1 MWMSRA
7 TGGRRSGR
15 GTWRSLVS
23 ALVWGTRGR
32 RFKSG
37 RPDRDPRFER
47 DGHESVERGRRRR
60 VETERSTATRPPASR
75 IWTIPNVISFVRLA
89 TVPVFVVLFVTD
101 QENAA
106 VILYALGAWSDF
118 ADGYIA
124 RRTNSVTELG
134 KLLDPLADRI
144 FIAALVIALVVRGT
158 LPWWVA
164 VVILGRDLLV
174 LSLFPYME
182 RRKIERIAV
191 NRVGKTATAALLA
204 GLTFLA
210 LSETTFVSG
219 DVTEPVGM
227 VLTLVGAAL
236 YWAAAYLYAREA
248 LSKLRAL
255 DGPAG

>member
-1 MWMSRA
+1 MGIQRSA
-7 TGGRRSGR
+7 T
-15 GTWRSLVS
+15 
-23 ALVWGTRGR
+23 
-32 RFKSG
+32 
-37 RPDRDPRFER
+37 
-47 DGHESVERGRRRR
+47 
-60 VETERSTATRPPASR
+60 TRPPASR
-75 IWTIPNVISFVRLA
+75 VWTVPNVISFVRLA
-89 TVPVFVVLFVTD
+89 TVPVFVTLFVTD
-101 QENAA
+101 HENAA

-118 ADGYIA
+118 LDGYIA
-124 RRTNSVTELG
+124 RRTNTVTDLG

-204 GLTFLA
+204 GLTLLA
-210 LSETTFVSG
+210 LSETTFVDG
-219 DVTEPVGM
+219 DLSEPAGM
-227 VLTLVGAAL
+227 ALTLLGAAL

-248 LSKLRAL
+248 MTKLRAL
-255 DGPAG
+255 KEPAP